1 MSKVRCA
8 SAFSISP
15 RKGTTVKAS
24 LRKLINDEKGATAIE
39 YALIATLVVV
49 TLIGAFNLLSTDL
62 NNTFNTVA
70 NTVTPVI

>member
-1 MSKVRCA
+1 MTIHDLILGIVLMYS
-8 SAFSISP
+8 F
-15 RKGTTVKAS
+15 
-24 LRKLINDEKGATAIE
+24 LEKLNSDDSGATAIE

-49 TLIGAFNLLSTDL
+49 TIIGALNLLSTDL

>member
-1 MSKVRCA
+1 MYS
-8 SAFSISP
+8 F
-15 RKGTTVKAS
+15 
-24 LRKLINDEKGATAIE
+24 LEKLNSDDSGATAIE

-49 TLIGAFNLLSTDL
+49 TIIGALNLLSTDL